1 MDWME
6 GLAADSVTLLV
17 RYQFGI
23 YVPATINLQAWL
35 ASPSNLLGIRTHG
48 WFIPVV

>member
-1 MDWME
+1 
-6 GLAADSVTLLV
+6 
-17 RYQFGI
+17 
-23 YVPATINLQAWL
+23 VPATINLQAWL